1 MTNDKLKIYAIS
13 IILIIITLLSI
24 VFTFEKAKV
33 ILAISLFFL
42 AIVTKVI
49 VKKRKVR
56 NSTYKQVIWMMLVFA
71 LIYIGLYYLLGFHY
85 GFYRSRFRFSIKSLF
100 YNIIPII
107 VIVISME
114 YIRSS
119 LIQQEVKGIDVLTF
133 IGMFIVDMA
142 IYAGIYDVTTLSGF
156 LANLGYVILPSI
168 SFNILYN
175 YISYRFYHEPII
187 VFKLIIMLY
196 MYVIPVIPDVYQF
209 LVNFVR
215 FVYPYIIYVF
225 LRKFFS
231 KRMIENIGMS
241 EELSMDN
248 TKFVVASVIIL
259 VFIMFL
265 SNQLKFGM
273 FVVGSS
279 SMNGTLNKGD
289 CLVFE
294 KLGKNDMIK
303 QYDVIAFRK
312 GNTQY
317 IHRVVSIKERMGK
330 TIYITK
336 GDANDTNDD
345 GYITRED
352 IIGIGKVRLR
362 YMGYPTL
369 WVNQLFNH

>member
-1 MTNDKLKIYAIS
+1 MTNDKMKIYAIS
-13 IILIIITLLSI
+13 IILIIIALLSI
-24 VFTFEKAKV
+24 VFTFEKAKI
-33 ILAISLFFL
+33 ILAIILFFL
-42 AIVTKVI
+42 AIVTKAI

-71 LIYIGLYYLLGFHY
+71 LIYIGLYYLLGFYY
-85 GFYRSRFRFSIKSLF
+85 GFYTSRFRFGIKNLL

-114 YIRSS
+114 YIRASM
-119 LIQQEVKGIDVLTF
+119 LQQEVKGIEVLTF
-133 IGMFIVDMA
+133 IGMFVVDVA
-142 IYAGIYDVTTLSGF
+142 VYAGIYDLTTLSGF
-156 LANLGYVILPSI
+156 LANIGYVILPSI
-168 SFNILYN
+168 TFNLLYN
-175 YISYRFYHEPII
+175 YISYRFYHEPVI

-215 FVYPYIIYVF
+215 FIYPYFIYVF
-225 LRKFFS
+225 LRKYFS
-231 KRMIENIGMS
+231 KKMIENIGIS

-248 TKFVVASVIIL
+248 TKFVILSVIIL
-259 VFIMFL
+259 FLIMFL

-273 FVVGSS
+273 FVIGSS
-279 SMNGTLNKGD
+279 SMSGTINKGD

-294 KLGKNDMIK
+294 KLGKNDTVK
-303 QYDVIAFRK
+303 LYDVIAFRK
-312 GNTQY
+312 DNTQF
-317 IHRVVSIKERMGK
+317 IHRVVAIKERMGK

-336 GDANDTNDD
+336 GDANETSDS

-362 YMGYPTL
+362 YIGYPTL

>member
-24 VFTFEKAKV
+24 VFTFEKVKV

-42 AIVTKVI
+42 AIITKVI

-71 LIYIGLYYLLGFHY
+71 LIYLGLYYLLGFHY
-85 GFYRSRFRFSIKSLF
+85 GFYNSRFRFSTKSLL

-142 IYAGIYDVTTLSGF
+142 IYAGIYDLTTLSGF

-225 LRKFFS
+225 LRKYFS

>member
-279 SMNGTLNKGD
+279 SMNGTLNNGD

-294 KLGKNDMIK
+294 NLGKNDMII

-312 GNTQY
+312 WNTQY